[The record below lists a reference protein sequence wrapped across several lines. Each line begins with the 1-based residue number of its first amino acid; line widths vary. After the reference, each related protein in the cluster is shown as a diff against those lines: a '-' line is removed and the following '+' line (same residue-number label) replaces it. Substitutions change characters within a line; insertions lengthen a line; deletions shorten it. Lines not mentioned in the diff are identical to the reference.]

1 MLAETFMPR
10 LEAAARV
17 VKFEAAAD
25 RPNGRRFI
33 IATWHRAYSVA
44 ARSDVP
50 MLMPSHQRSRSRK
63 RVRGSRTRA
72 EGARR
77 ERI

>member
-50 MLMPSHQRSRSRK
+50 MLMPSHQRSRSCADHG
-63 RVRGSRTRA
+63 RGV